1 LDYLVPKSTVDKKS
15 WSLDAFGLKTGVV
28 GEDFGLV
35 GVRLGVI
42 GEYFGLKVE

>member
-1 LDYLVPKSTVDKKS
+1 
-15 WSLDAFGLKTGVV
+15 LKTGVV